1 MAKIDIDELIAFNAL
16 ADLGSFS
23 SAAEHIHISQ
33 PAFSRR
39 IDKLEKALESKLV
52 ERTTRQVILTAT
64 GRDFHR
70 NIQRILID
78 LDTTILGV
86 KGPTNFN
93 RGEVVVGCVPS
104 AVNYFASRVIKQF
117 HHSYPM
123 VKVKLIDSSAN
134 DILLDVARGDAD
146 FGINFVGAQDQE
158 VEFTELVTEQF
169 VAACRRDHP
178 LAKQKTVRWSELGKY
193 DYIAADKGS
202 GNRLLIDQALASLD
216 EKPKSIFETQH
227 GTTMIGLVE
236 AGLGVASVPS
246 MAMPSDDHPLLC
258 SVPLI
263 EPEVKR
269 VVGLI
274 KRRGREL
281 SPLAQILMNLFLEY
295 KTITKAV

>member
-1 MAKIDIDELIAFNAL
+1 MAKIDIDDLVAFSAL
-16 ADLGSFS
+16 AQLGSFS
-23 SAAEHIHISQ
+23 AAAEQIHISQ

-39 IDKLEKALESKLV
+39 IDKLEKALESQLV
-52 ERTTRQVILTAT
+52 ERTTRQVMLTAT

-70 NIQRILID
+70 NIDRILAD

-86 KGPTNFN
+86 KGTTPVSQ
-93 RGEVVVGCVPS
+93 GEVIIGCVPS
-104 AVNYFASRVIKQF
+104 AVNYFASRVIQKF
-117 HHSYPM
+117 HTGHPM

-146 FGINFVGAQDQE
+146 FGINFVGAQDKE
-158 VEFTELVTEQF
+158 VEFTELVTEHF

-178 LAKQKTVRWSELGKY
+178 LAKQQQVRWSELAKY

-202 GNRLLIDQALASLD
+202 GNRLIIDQALASVPD
-216 EKPKSIFETQH
+216 KPHSIFETQH

-246 MAMPSDDHPLLC
+246 MAMPSEDHPLLV

-269 VVGLI
+269 IVGLI
-274 KRRGREL
+274 RRRGREL
-281 SPLAQILMNLFLEY
+281 GPLAQILVDMFLDHRN
-295 KTITKAV
+295 ID

>member
-1 MAKIDIDELIAFNAL
+1 MAKIDIDDLVAFSAL
-16 ADLGSFS
+16 ADFGSFS
-23 SAAEHIHISQ
+23 AAAEHIHISQ

-39 IDKLEKALESKLV
+39 IDKLEKALESQLV
-52 ERTTRQVILTAT
+52 ERTTRQVMLTAT

-70 NIQRILID
+70 NVQRILSD
-78 LDTTILGV
+78 LDTTVMGV
-86 KGPTNFN
+86 KGTALI
-93 RGEVVVGCVPS
+93 RQGEVVVGCVPS
-104 AVNYFASRVIKQF
+104 AVNYFASRVIKKF
-117 HHSYPM
+117 HQLYPL

-146 FGINFVGAQDQE
+146 FGINFVGSQDKE
-158 VEFTELVTEQF
+158 VEFTELVTEHF

-178 LAKQKTVRWSELGKY
+178 LAKQKNVRWADLEQY

-202 GNRLLIDQALASLD
+202 GNRLIIDQALASLD
-216 EKPKSIFETQH
+216 AKPHSIFETQH

-246 MAMPSDDHPLLC
+246 MAMPSEDHPLLI
-258 SVPLI
+258 SVPLV

-281 SPLAQILMNLFLEY
+281 NPLAQLLMDMFLEHRN
-295 KTITKAV
+295 IQ

>member
-1 MAKIDIDELIAFNAL
+1 MAKIDIDDLIAFTAL

-23 SAAEHIHISQ
+23 AAAEHIHISQ

-39 IDKLEKALESKLV
+39 IDKLEKALESQLV
-52 ERTTRQVILTAT
+52 ERTTRQVMLTAT

-70 NIQRILID
+70 NIQRILSD
-78 LDTTILGV
+78 LDVTIMGV
-86 KGPTNFN
+86 KGTAVVSQ
-93 RGEVVVGCVPS
+93 GEVIVGCVPS
-104 AVNYFASRVIKQF
+104 AVNYFASVVIKKF
-117 HHSYPM
+117 HRLYPM

-146 FGINFVGAQDQE
+146 FGINFVGSQDKE
-158 VEFTELVTEQF
+158 IEFTELVTEHF

-178 LAKQKTVRWSELGKY
+178 LAREKHVRWSDLEKY

-202 GNRLLIDQALASLD
+202 GNRLIIDQALASLD
-216 EKPKSIFETQH
+216 SKPHSIFETQH

-246 MAMPSDDHPLLC
+246 MAMPADDHPLLI

-263 EPEVKR
+263 DPEVKR

-281 SPLAQILMNLFLEY
+281 NPLAQQLMNMFLDHR
-295 KTITKAV
+295 TIR